1 MAEGDGVADQGIRVR
16 LSGTADDSDID
27 ALKSWLERE
36 QPLEAL
42 VREGR
47 LLIQM
52 RSDTTATVERGSPMG
67 LGMEIFLA
75 FVGGASGELI
85 RRVTVTVERAFS
97 AWQENRRDVERGDPP
112 DGRVDAVTPDEG

>member
-16 LSGTADDSDID
+16 LSGSADESDID

-42 VREGR
+42 VREGK
-47 LLIQM
+47 LVIQV
-52 RSDTTATVERGSPMG
+52 RSDTAGAGERGSPMG

-75 FVGGASGELI
+75 FVGGASGELL
-85 RRVTVTVERAFS
+85 RRVTGTVERAFH
-97 AWQENRRDVERGDPP
+97 AWQENRRDVESGDPP
-112 DGRVDAVTPDEG
+112 DGRVDAVTPDER

>member
-1 MAEGDGVADQGIRVR
+1 MAEGDGVADRGIRVR

-47 LLIQM
+47 LVIQM
-52 RSDTTATVERGSPMG
+52 RSDTSATVERGNPMG

-75 FVGGASGELI
+75 FVGGASGELV

>member
-112 DGRVDAVTPDEG
+112 DGRVDAVTPDER

>member
-1 MAEGDGVADQGIRVR
+1 MAEGDGVADRGIRVR

-47 LLIQM
+47 LVIQM
-52 RSDTTATVERGSPMG
+52 RSDTSATVERGSPMG

-75 FVGGASGELI
+75 FVGGASGELV

>member
-1 MAEGDGVADQGIRVR
+1 
-16 LSGTADDSDID
+16 
-27 ALKSWLERE
+27 
-36 QPLEAL
+36 
-42 VREGR
+42 
-47 LLIQM
+47 
-52 RSDTTATVERGSPMG
+52 MG